1 MVDLLDWLT
10 PKRANGDLVGRTRLL
25 VGCMFILGTCL
36 GLLGECAM

>member
-25 VGCMFILGTCL
+25 VGCMFYTWYLL
-36 GLLGECAM
+36 GLFGECAM